1 MNSTIVTSRL
11 LLRRWAVDDLAEMS
25 NIYADRETMRWFG
38 AGSTFSPSQIADS
51 LVNVIAEYAGG
62 LGNYA
67 VIEKDTAKIV
77 GHCGLHR
84 GLEPDIEV
92 EIDCLIARDR
102 WVLGYGTEAS
112 IAVARQAFVQ
122 ENFAVISAVA
132 HHENRAAIALCKK
145 LGMSYI
151 GRRLRFGFSSVL
163 YQVSAEVF
171 FERLTT
177 G

>member
-1 MNSTIVTSRL
+1 VN
-11 LLRRWAVDDLAEMS
+11 DLAEIS
-25 NIYADRETMRWFG
+25 DIYADRENMRWFG
-38 AGSTFSPSQIADS
+38 AGSTFSPLQIADS

-92 EIDCLIARDR
+92 EIDCLIVRDR

-112 IAVARQAFVQ
+112 IAVARHGFLQKS
-122 ENFAVISAVA
+122 FAAISAVA
-132 HHENRAAIALCKK
+132 HHENQAAIALCKK
-145 LGMSYI
+145 LGMSYF
-151 GRRLRFGFSSVL
+151 GRRLRFGFSSVV

-171 FERLTT
+171 FEKFTT
-177 G
+177 GRR